1 MPKVSIIVPVYKAE
15 DYLRGCV
22 DSILSQTFSDFE
34 VFLVNDGSPDNCGQ
48 LCEEYKEKDSR
59 VRVIHQ
65 ENQGQ
70 AAARNHALAQAQ
82 GQWIC
87 FVDSDDAIHPQMV
100 ELLYKAATSAEA
112 GISMCDMVE
121 GQQMPEDF
129 LRQREGKSE
138 VLTID
143 EQTLL
148 RLFDAGEYPSWVAC
162 AKLIRRELVEG
173 YPFREGRVYEDNE
186 AVCRWVCG
194 AGKLARI
201 REDMY
206 YYRTNPI
213 STTQRKFSLKKR
225 DYLWAL
231 DSIIRY
237 YHSLGYHTL
246 TERFCD
252 LYAEEAA
259 GQYRRIGKELDSPEV
274 CREIR
279 ASAKALAKAVPF
291 TNQQKEQLL
300 DAFHPKLI
308 RYYWPVAG
316 AVRTLKESGISGLV
330 GKLKKNLGRG
340 EGK

>member
-34 VFLVNDGSPDNCGQ
+34 VFLVNDGSPDNCGAI
-48 LCEEYKEKDSR
+48 CEEYRKTDCR

-82 GQWIC
+82 GEWVC

-100 ELLYKAATSAEA
+100 ELLYKGAEAAGA
-112 GISMCDMVE
+112 GISMCDMAESPQVPE
-121 GQQMPEDF
+121 GF
-129 LRQREGKSE
+129 LRQREAAFE
-138 VLTID
+138 TLTID
-143 EQTLL
+143 EATLV

-162 AKLIRRELVEG
+162 GKLIRRELVEG
-173 YPFREGRVYEDNE
+173 YLFTEGRVYEDNE

-194 AGKLARI
+194 AGKLAWI
-201 REDMY
+201 HEDMY

-237 YHSLGYHTL
+237 YHSLGYGVL
-246 TERFCD
+246 TRRFCD

-259 GQYRRIGKELDSPEV
+259 GQYCRIRGEMDQPEALKEIKRSV
-274 CREIR
+274 
-279 ASAKALAKAVPF
+279 KALAKAVPF
-291 TNQQKEQLL
+291 TKQQKEQLL
-300 DAFHPKLI
+300 DAMHPKLI
-308 RYYWPVAG
+308 RYYWPVEG
-316 AVRTLKESGISGLV
+316 AVRTLRETGVSGLV
-330 GKLKKNLGRG
+330 GKIKKNLGKG
-340 EGK
+340 EGV

>member
-15 DYLRGCV
+15 EYLHECV

-34 VFLVNDGSPDNCGQ
+34 VFLVNDGSPDNCGR
-48 LCEEYKEKDSR
+48 LCEEYKEEDSR

-70 AAARNHALAQAQ
+70 AAARNHAMAQAQ
-82 GQWIC
+82 GEWIC

-100 ELLYKAATSAEA
+100 ELLYNAALSAQA
-112 GISMCDMVE
+112 GISMCGMVE

-129 LRQREGKSE
+129 LRQREGSFE
-138 VLTID
+138 AMTID
-143 EQTLL
+143 EDTLL
-148 RLFDAGEYPSWVAC
+148 RLYDAGEYPSWVAC

-237 YHSLGYHTL
+237 YHSLGYGAL

-259 GQYRRIGKELDSPEV
+259 GQYRRIGQEMGSPDAQKAV
-274 CREIR
+274 K
-279 ASAKALAKAVPF
+279 ADAKALAKAVPL
-291 TNQQKEQLL
+291 TKQQKEMLL

-308 RYYWPVAG
+308 RYYWPVEG
-316 AVRTLKESGISGLV
+316 AVRTVKENGISGIV
-330 GKLKKNLGRG
+330 GKIKKNLGRG
-340 EGK
+340 EGQ